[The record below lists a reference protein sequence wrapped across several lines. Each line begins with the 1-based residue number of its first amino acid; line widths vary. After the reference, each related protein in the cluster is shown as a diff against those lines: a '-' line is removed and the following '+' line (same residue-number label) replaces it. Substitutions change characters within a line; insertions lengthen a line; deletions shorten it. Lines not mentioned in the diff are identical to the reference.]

1 MTARTFFR
9 SRAWRVLRWTGLAA
23 AVPALWACNARSL
36 EAPVVKPTGNFQNN
50 FQETVNRQIDLLFMI
65 DDSSS
70 METAQAN
77 LKANMGN
84 FMDVLKALPGGLPD
98 LHIAVVTSDMGAG
111 DGSSIQGCSVSG
123 DGGVFR
129 YQASGGCTSVG
140 FTDPNATFLVDS
152 GGQNPTTNFGTQD
165 ITTVFECITTVGATG
180 CGFEHQLASV
190 ARALGADGQGGPP
203 PQNAGFL
210 RQDAYLGIVLV
221 TNEDDCSGPPG
232 SALFD
237 PTSSQLAS
245 MYGPTENFQCNEWGH
260 KCLVPSMPAGLAN
273 VGMVVPPTRYD
284 PNTPPNVATDAVT
297 YTAPMAATSNC
308 QSFEDSPVLSPVG
321 KNGFA
326 DGIKALKGDPA
337 NQILVA
343 ALTGLNEGPDSN
355 GYVVH
360 WQTAPTP
367 DTGPWPVIKHACG
380 SDAMGS
386 PTGFADPAVRIE
398 QFVGEFGANGLVD
411 NFCQANYGNSLA
423 TIATKLSQLIGPKCI
438 TGTIA
443 TKPNMPGVPD
453 CTVTELAPNPNDVL
467 HPIPTVIPMCDAG
480 HTNAPCWTIGAPPAG
495 MGGMC
500 NGQVVTIDDG
510 GTMPP
515 QNTKSD
521 VNCSLCVPGYPDPA
535 TNCP

>member
-1 MTARTFFR
+1 MTARKFFR
-9 SRAWRVLRWTGLAA
+9 SRAWRALRWAGLAA

-36 EAPVVKPTGNFQNN
+36 EAPMVKPNSTFQNN

-84 FMDVLKALPGGLPD
+84 FMDVLKGLQGGLPD
-98 LHIAVVTSDMGAG
+98 LHVAIVTSDMGAG
-111 DGSSIQGCSVSG
+111 DGSSIMGCSVSG
-123 DGGVFR
+123 DNGVFR
-129 YQASGGCTSVG
+129 YQPTGTCTNVG

-152 GGQNPTTNFGTQD
+152 GGTGTPTTNFGTQD
-165 ITTVFECITTVGATG
+165 ITAVFQCISTVGATG

-190 ARALGADGQGGPP
+190 ARALGADGMGGPP

-210 RQDAYLGIVLV
+210 RPDAYLGIVLV

-232 SALFD
+232 DPLFD

-245 MYGPTENFQCNEWGH
+245 TYGPTENFQCNEFGH
-260 KCLVPSMPAGLAN
+260 LCLVPAGLPNA
-273 VGMVVPPTRYD
+273 GTMQPPSRMA
-284 PNTPPNVATDAVT
+284 PNNLATDTVT
-297 YTAPMAATSNC
+297 YTGPMAATSNC
-308 QSFEDSPVLSPVG
+308 VSNEQSTVLTSVG
-321 KNGFA
+321 SVA
-326 DGIKALKGDPA
+326 DGIKQLKTDPA

-343 ALTGLNEGPDSN
+343 ALTGLNEGASSN
-355 GYVVH
+355 GYKVT

-367 DTGPWPVIKHACG
+367 DTGPWPKIQHACG
-380 SDAMGS
+380 SDAAGA
-386 PTGFADPAVRIE
+386 PQGFADPGVRIE

-411 NFCQANYGNSLA
+411 NFCQANYGPSLT

-438 TGTIA
+438 VGTVA
-443 TKPNMPGVPD
+443 DKPGTTNPD
-453 CTVTELAPNPNDVL
+453 CTVTELAPNMSDPL

-480 HTNAPCWTIGAPPAG
+480 HTNAPCWTIGPPPAG
-495 MGGMC
+495 MGGQC
-500 NGQVVTIDDG
+500 TGQVITIDDG

-515 QNTKSD
+515 QNTKSA
-521 VNCSLCVPGYPDPA
+521 VNCSLCTPNFPDPMR
-535 TNCP
+535 NCP